1 MRLSRDVGAGAG
13 ASAGVG
19 VGVDVP
25 PLSMAPEGSPGG
37 LREMASIEALA
48 NKKEGK
54 DETEI
59 LKALKHVQEQLALQQ
74 QQFLQMQFTN
84 MQMQATPG
92 GMQMPGMAAGTPAGA
107 RFPPSVN
114 QRGVGGMTPLA
125 EMMTPGQAPTGA
137 AAPSQEE
144 INEYA
149 VYLGMDP
156 AADKD
161 LLYIA
166 EWALSAP
173 LPEGW
178 TEHVDTS
185 GNEFYFNSMTGVSTY
200 EHPLDG
206 QFREYYRQE
215 KSRAGQAGQPAAA

>member
-1 MRLSRDVGAGAG
+1 MLKKEIPLDSGSSSIVGGPEAPLALDKLKEPAGLMEPKPKGPEMPPAGAQQG
-13 ASAGVG
+13 PSF
-19 VGVDVP
+19 
-25 PLSMAPEGSPGG
+25 E
-37 LREMASIEALA
+37 
-48 NKKEGK
+48 KE
-54 DETEI
+54 I
-59 LKALKHVQEQLALQQ
+59 HQALKHVQEQLALQQ

-84 MQMQATPG
+84 MNMQTPGMITPG
-92 GMQMPGMAAGTPAGA
+92 GPNFA
-107 RFPPSVN
+107 RGNMNPPM
-114 QRGVGGMTPLA
+114 MTPLNEA
-125 EMMTPGQAPTGA
+125 TPSIAAMGQPSSNNAPT
-137 AAPSQEE
+137 PEE
-144 INEYA
+144 ITEYA

-156 AADKD
+156 VADKD

-206 QFREYYRQE
+206 QFREYYRQM
-215 KSRAGQAGQPAAA
+215 KMQGQSK

>member
-1 MRLSRDVGAGAG
+1 
-13 ASAGVG
+13 
-19 VGVDVP
+19 
-25 PLSMAPEGSPGG
+25 
-37 LREMASIEALA
+37 
-48 NKKEGK
+48 
-54 DETEI
+54 
-59 LKALKHVQEQLALQQ
+59 
-74 QQFLQMQFTN
+74 
-84 MQMQATPG
+84 
-92 GMQMPGMAAGTPAGA
+92 MPGNPNMM
-107 RFPPSVN
+107 PPSTHIAN
-114 QRGVGGMTPLA
+114 PGFPQGG
-125 EMMTPGQAPTGA
+125 APANPIRTEESSGN
-137 AAPSQEE
+137 PPTQEE

-156 AADKD
+156 VADKD

-206 QFREYYRQE
+206 QFREYYRQMKLE
-215 KSRAGQAGQPAAA
+215 ARQN

>member
-1 MRLSRDVGAGAG
+1 M
-13 ASAGVG
+13 
-19 VGVDVP
+19 
-25 PLSMAPEGSPGG
+25 
-37 LREMASIEALA
+37 
-48 NKKEGK
+48 
-54 DETEI
+54 
-59 LKALKHVQEQLALQQ
+59 QQ

-84 MQMQATPG
+84 MQMTPGMTPG
-92 GMQMPGMAAGTPAGA
+92 GANLMRGGMPMNPMMSPLNEKTPGMQPMGQVANNN
-107 RFPPSVN
+107 PP
-114 QRGVGGMTPLA
+114 T
-125 EMMTPGQAPTGA
+125 
-137 AAPSQEE
+137 QEE

-156 AADKD
+156 VSDKE

-206 QFREYYRQE
+206 QFREYYRQM
-215 KSRAGQAGQPAAA
+215 KMQAAAK